1 MDDDGGDE
9 DTNMCVPGKLILGPP
24 RLYQD
29 LEELQHDLDVVEQ
42 VTLMVGTLHG
52 EYQVCS
58 QPSPDPHMI
67 SPHTVKVHLCL
78 RLYTSTT

>member
-1 MDDDGGDE
+1 MFWIHLLLLRDGRDDDDDDNE
-9 DTNMCVPGKLILGPP
+9 ATNMCVPGKLILGPP

-52 EYQVCS
+52 EYQVC
-58 QPSPDPHMI
+58 QG
-67 SPHTVKVHLCL
+67 HT
-78 RLYTSTT
+78 RESGG